1 MAICVPELR
10 KSSRIQV
17 STDVQTAKR
26 QTARRLHA
34 WCQEQRDTFF
44 VKVLDFFGCRHSGDG
59 TFWKIMNMLE
69 NAGKL
74 WTKRVNMMNTCG
86 KWWKRWNDIIM
97 MNICGILPNLVIFW
111 FGPFCHPQLDCC
123 EEPARHPTVASRD
136 WSSSRLK
143 VWVSLRMGYP
153 PKNGGFSSFSLKE
166 KVDLIMRTGV
176 DIGLW
181 LVCCHFPI

>member
-1 MAICVPELR
+1 MHF
-10 KSSRIQV
+10 SSWRVLTCSWCLPRSIRCMK
-17 STDVQTAKR
+17 A
-26 QTARRLHA
+26 AR
-34 WCQEQRDTFF
+34 
-44 VKVLDFFGCRHSGDG
+44 
-59 TFWKIMNMLE
+59 
-69 NAGKL
+69 AG
-74 WTKRVNMMNTCG
+74 WERW

-153 PKNGGFSSFSLKE
+153 PKNGGWKPHLLDPYPPYPAISRHTPYLGISEKSLGNTYFPNRNY
-166 KVDLIMRTGV
+166 KVES
-176 DIGLW
+176 
-181 LVCCHFPI
+181 